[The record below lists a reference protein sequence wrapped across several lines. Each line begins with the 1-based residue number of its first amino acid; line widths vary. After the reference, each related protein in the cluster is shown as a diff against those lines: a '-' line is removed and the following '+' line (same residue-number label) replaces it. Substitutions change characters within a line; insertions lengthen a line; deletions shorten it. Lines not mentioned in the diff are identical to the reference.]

1 MFSNNSMRE
10 SSSGGV
16 LQTPQYE
23 INAPD
28 DAEDDRGNHNNKN
41 YVANADVLTFLWWS
55 FAFDGLQ
62 NEVKAE
68 C

>member
-16 LQTPQYE
+16 LQTPQQE

-28 DAEDDRGNHNNKN
+28 DAKDD
-41 YVANADVLTFLWWS
+41 
-55 FAFDGLQ
+55 
-62 NEVKAE
+62 
-68 C
+68 